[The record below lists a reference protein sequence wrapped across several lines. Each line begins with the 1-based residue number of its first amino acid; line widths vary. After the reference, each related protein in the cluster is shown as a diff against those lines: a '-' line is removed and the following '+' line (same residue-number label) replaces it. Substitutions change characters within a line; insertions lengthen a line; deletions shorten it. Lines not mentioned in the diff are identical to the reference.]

1 MRKLILSLLSFM
13 LICFMAPSWLSSPY
27 DYSQPAACRVLVERY
42 QKMIKFL
49 RLYIAVFGFVG
60 NISNNFTFDN
70 HNYEIKENKKVWLI
84 LLSITFISIPG
95 VVAIICNEINKIY
108 NQSLVMII
116 IIYISLYIITVL
128 LSGFIAK
135 HFLFNHILKQ
145 DILMLTF
152 INGSIHINRSALTD
166 TNH

>member
-1 MRKLILSLLSFM
+1 
-13 LICFMAPSWLSSPY
+13 
-27 DYSQPAACRVLVERY
+27 
-42 QKMIKFL
+42 MIKFL

-84 LLSITFISIPG
+84 LLSIAFISIPG
-95 VVAIICNEINKIY
+95 VIAIICNEINKIY

-116 IIYISLYIITVL
+116 IIYISLYIVTAL

-135 HFLFNHILKQ
+135 HFLFNHILK
-145 DILMLTF
+145 
-152 INGSIHINRSALTD
+152 
-166 TNH
+166 